1 MGRPRQAPGSP
12 VVNKH
17 TNPSSHSHAPI
28 AANSLAAG
36 RSAAA
41 SQPYGLG
48 EGSYVATP
56 ADFPN
61 GCLVRFDPQ
70 NRRRIA
76 TGENKLGF
84 TVTLVLD
91 VPLCSGC
98 DAPLDAGVCSD
109 CSMVFVE
116 HLGPGRIAL

>member
-1 MGRPRQAPGSP
+1 M
-12 VVNKH
+12 NKH
-17 TNPSSHSHAPI
+17 TNPSSRSYCPV

-36 RSAAA
+36 SAAA
-41 SQPYGLG
+41 SQPFDIG
-48 EGSYVATP
+48 EGSYIATP

-76 TGENKLGF
+76 TGENRLGI

-91 VPLCSGC
+91 IPLCGSC
-98 DAPLDAGVCSD
+98 DAPLDAGVCAD
-109 CSMVFVE
+109 CSLVFP
-116 HLGPGRIAL
+116 LGSNENGVWL